1 MADEELQQKIH
12 GLGDLDLAALLC
24 LMSREHCIV
33 STEPE
38 ALDDLV
44 EELQLVVSQTFGLK
58 SAVVNCTAQ
67 TTLDDFA
74 ASILLPQSPTASAD
88 SRSSS
93 PVLTRSNPQQTTND
107 SYFHNN
113 LHPAR
118 ANHRHNNSNGG
129 GPGTLRALTP
139 LSVTS
144 YSHNQPHQPGGGSH
158 TQPQIA
164 NVVLARGL
172 DRAPKAVQIQ
182 ALELLRT
189 RRIFTRT
196 SVQAAPKQF
205 LFLAVLGADSAG
217 QARVTEHLND
227 FFYIA
232 HWHDPEDGFARL
244 DEREDA
250 MMDTAGGGRGD
261 GGDAGSM
268 RDYEGDL
275 YHSSSE
281 SMSGESVVRRRSLR
295 GSMSSAQ
302 YFAASSSVYEP
313 PTPKAAAATKPT
325 TTNRAPLQ
333 PLRTDFNNQQPS
345 PFPYFSEGDI
355 AALATASRQVHV
367 DIEVLRYQMN
377 IISHLRM
384 HRAVAAGTGSGNG
397 VTPAATKHF
406 DQLTKSLAA
415 LHGLDYVTP
424 ALVVLAAKKIYLHR
438 IRIVAPDKERS
449 MQWGS
454 DLAAVEQLLEGVGPE
469 DVVEDVIGMV
479 AAAL

>member
-1 MADEELQQKIH
+1 MADEELLQKIH

-24 LMSREHCIV
+24 LMSREHCII

-38 ALDDLV
+38 SLDDLV
-44 EELQLVVSQTFGLK
+44 EELQLVVAQTFNLK

-74 ASILLPQSPTASAD
+74 ASILLPQSPTASAT

-93 PVLTRSNPQQTTND
+93 PVLTRGNHQQGNND

-113 LHPAR
+113 LNPTR
-118 ANHRHNNSNGG
+118 ANHHHNNSNGG
-129 GPGTLRALTP
+129 GTLRALTP
-139 LSVTS
+139 LPAAS
-144 YSHNQPHQPGGGSH
+144 YSHNHHYQSGGSH

-164 NVVLARGL
+164 NVVLARNL

-205 LFLAVLGADSAG
+205 LFIAVLGGDSAG

-227 FFYIA
+227 FFYVA

-244 DEREDA
+244 DEQDENNPNPDA
-250 MMDTAGGGRGD
+250 GNNDT
-261 GGDAGSM
+261 GDAGSM
-268 RDYEGDL
+268 RNYEGDI

-281 SMSGESVVRRRSLR
+281 SLSGESVVRRRSLR

-302 YFAASSSVYEP
+302 YFAAPSNPYE
-313 PTPKAAAATKPT
+313 AAPAQQPSLARAATIKSAKS
-325 TTNRAPLQ
+325 RAQ
-333 PLRTDFNNQQPS
+333 PHPIRTDFSPPS
-345 PFPYFSEGDI
+345 LFPNFTEGDI

-384 HRAVAAGTGSGNG
+384 HRAVAAGCGSGSG
-397 VTPAATKHF
+397 ITPVATKYF
-406 DQLTKSLAA
+406 DQLVKSLAA

-424 ALVVLAAKKIYLHR
+424 ALVVLATKKIYLHR
-438 IRIVAPDKERS
+438 IRIVPPGKERS

-479 AAAL
+479 ASAL

>member
-58 SAVVNCTAQ
+58 SAVVNCTAH

-93 PVLTRSNPQQTTND
+93 PILTRSNPHQATND
-107 SYFHNN
+107 SYFLNN
-113 LHPAR
+113 LHPSR

-129 GPGTLRALTP
+129 GGPGALRALTP
-139 LSVTS
+139 LSATS
-144 YSHNQPHQPGGGSH
+144 YSHNQPHQPGGASH

-164 NVVLARGL
+164 NVVLARDL

-250 MMDTAGGGRGD
+250 MMDTAGG
-261 GGDAGSM
+261 DAGSM
-268 RDYEGDL
+268 RDYEGGPVPQQQRK
-275 YHSSSE
+275 YERRERGPPPE
-281 SMSGESVVRRRSLR
+281 STGQHVVGAVLRR
-295 GSMSSAQ
+295 
-302 YFAASSSVYEP
+302 
-313 PTPKAAAATKPT
+313 
-325 TTNRAPLQ
+325 
-333 PLRTDFNNQQPS
+333 PS

-355 AALATASRQVHV
+355 AALATASRSVHV